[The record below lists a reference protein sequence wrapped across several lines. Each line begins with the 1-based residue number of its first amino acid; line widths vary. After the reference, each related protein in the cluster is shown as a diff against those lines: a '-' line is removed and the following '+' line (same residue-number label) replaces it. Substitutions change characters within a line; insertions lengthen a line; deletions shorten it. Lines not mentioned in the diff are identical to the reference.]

1 MPPPR
6 SVIPETGVWIGA
18 ETEVLLNLE
27 IALVSSWFFLRV
39 SLLPRTS
46 VAVEVDPE
54 VAGSVEAL
62 EEAAAEPLESEAAVL
77 EQLADGL
84 VEVAGLR

>member
-1 MPPPR
+1 M
-6 SVIPETGVWIGA
+6 
-18 ETEVLLNLE
+18 LNLE

-54 VAGSVEAL
+54 VVGPVEAL
-62 EEAAAEPLESEAAVL
+62 EDAAEETLESEAAVL
-77 EQLADGL
+77 ERAGGL
-84 VEVAGLR
+84 VEVVGLR